1 MTWFTFIPKYSC
13 LTSQPCCKL
22 YNTNDRANV
31 RRSVNLLQRLWNAME
46 SFSLSIELKRK
57 LSVGL
62 QSHDIKEPS
71 WVTCCLFSRWEEDK
85 TWNHIIR
92 LRILSKFQKS
102 PWLYHRSVCPVCISG
117 YICDVLSQ
125 PSGCKYRISLIGS
138 FNGSISSDDMCDD
151 LEGGDVPTINYFLQ

>member
-1 MTWFTFIPKYSC
+1 MVYLHPKTSLFNSFANFIIQITRV
-13 LTSQPCCKL
+13 TSLCDL
-22 YNTNDRANV
+22 VVT
-31 RRSVNLLQRLWNAME
+31 SVE
-46 SFSLSIELKRK
+46 CHGKFFSFNRNRK
-57 LSVGL
+57 LSFGL
-62 QSHDIKEPS
+62 QSHDIKEPW
-71 WVTCCLFSRWEEDK
+71 WVACCLFSRWEEDK

-138 FNGSISSDDMCDD
+138 FNGSISSDDMSDDMCDD
-151 LEGGDVPTINYFLQ
+151 LEGGGVPTINYFLQ